1 MITINYVLSETSKCF
16 TLLSCNDVCKGGKF
30 FVYRETEVWHFLN
43 WDREA
48 PWRFRSVPSSF
59 LRVSYSLSE
68 THPSRDAFFPI
79 PVLHALPIRFLS
91 SEIKYTA
98 EHPFSGNHTL
108 LLVEAASKKCLFRR
122 MEYVASHDSCTR
134 STFQWKYF
142 SRFQSNNNRKIV
154 VNCTSLLIFYVRKQI
169 FH

>member
-1 MITINYVLSETSKCF
+1 MYVREGSFSF
-16 TLLSCNDVCKGGKF
+16 
-30 FVYRETEVWHFLN
+30 RETEVWHFLN

-48 PWRFRSVPSSF
+48 PWRFRSVSSSF

-68 THPSRDAFFPI
+68 THPSRVAFFPI
-79 PVLHALPIRFLS
+79 PVLHALPIRFVS

-122 MEYVASHDSCTR
+122 MEYVASHDTTT
-134 STFQWKYF
+134 STGSTLEWKYF

-154 VNCTSLLIFYVRKQI
+154 VNRTSLLIFYARKQI